1 MKTENQNR
9 EAQKTNL
16 LASKLEAKRELARLS
31 EERRDARDRDD
42 KEEVKAITKMT
53 HELNLQILNINKAL
67 RELAA

>member
-1 MKTENQNR
+1 MTTENQNR
-9 EAQKTNL
+9 RAQKTNL

-42 KEEVKAITKMT
+42 REEVKAINKMT

-67 RELAA
+67 REFAA